1 MLRKVSGK
9 FGVGSKISILLSVS
23 VVMVVL
29 IAVGFAI
36 IEFTNLMQERSIEQ
50 AVKGVQGLELQ
61 IEVRKDNANEVAYL
75 LSLNP
80 EVKSGISSK
89 DRIILK
95 QVYDSISK
103 ALKTDFVIFTDK
115 EGLVLYR
122 SDNSSEYGDSISS
135 RDSIESALSGKGIA
149 LVERGG
155 DIPLVISG
163 SYPVKNET
171 GVIIGTVSSGYRL
184 DTYKMLDDIKPV
196 VQTDLTIFCD
206 NVRISTTIENNG
218 KRVVGTELDSTISN
232 IVLNQ
237 KTDYTGEADILG
249 EKYIT
254 YYLPIL
260 DEDSNSI
267 GVLFAGKSMAQF
279 NTELKEIIWMIA
291 LSSVAAIIFVV
302 IISMIIV
309 KKTMTRP
316 IQKTSE
322 LANELALGNLDHP
335 INIKNTD
342 EIGTLANVLDINVRD
357 VFKRIEGVRVDIDN
371 ASKQVAIG
379 TQQLADGSQAISS
392 GATEQ
397 ASSLEQLTASVSQ
410 IAEQS
415 NQNAVS
421 SNRANQLS
429 MDAKNTAIQGNEL
442 MNNLQ
447 KAMQDI
453 NKSSLDISKI
463 IKVIDDIAFQTNIL
477 ALNAAVEAA
486 RAGIHGK
493 GFAVVAEEVRN
504 LAAKSANAA
513 KETAELIEGSIESVN
528 SGTGIA
534 NKTAESLKSIVESVG
549 ETYKIVSEISS
560 SSKEQATAV
569 AQINTALDQLSKVV
583 QQNSATAE
591 QTAASSEELSSQAD
605 LLKNMVELLKIKKEG

>member
-1 MLRKVSGK
+1 LKK
-9 FGVGSKISILLSVS
+9 LFKNFGVGKKISALLIISVI
-23 VVMVVL
+23 VVVL

-36 IEFTNLMQERSIEQ
+36 VRFMNLMQEQSIEQ
-50 AVKGVQGLELQ
+50 AIKGVQGLEQQ
-61 IEVRKDNANEVAYL
+61 ISVRRDNADGVAYL

-80 EVKSGISSK
+80 EVGAGIADK
-89 DRIILK
+89 DRTALK
-95 QVYDSISK
+95 QVSDKMLKDI
-103 ALKTDFVIFTDK
+103 KTDFIIFTDK
-115 EGLVLYR
+115 NGDVLYR
-122 SDNSSEYGDSISS
+122 SDDSSKFGDSISS
-135 RDSIESALSGKGIA
+135 RDSIKSALSGKGVA

-155 DIPLVISG
+155 DIPLIISG
-163 SYPVKNET
+163 SYPVMNEA
-171 GVIIGTVSSGYRL
+171 GIVIGTVSSGYRL
-184 DTYKMLDDIKPV
+184 DKFEMLDDTKFV

-206 NVRISTTIENNG
+206 NIRISTTIENNG
-218 KRVVGTELDSTISN
+218 QRVVGTELDPVIAN

-249 EKYIT
+249 NKFIT
-254 YYLPIL
+254 YYLPIM
-260 DEDSNSI
+260 DASNNSI
-267 GVLFAGKSMAQF
+267 GVLFAGKSMEQF
-279 NTELKEIIWMIA
+279 NAELAEIIWFIA
-291 LSSVAAIIFVV
+291 GSSLAAVIFVT
-302 IISMIIV
+302 IISMFIV
-309 KKTMTRP
+309 KKTMTNP
-316 IQKTSE
+316 IKNTAQ

-335 INIKNTD
+335 INIKNKD
-342 EIGTLANVLDINVRD
+342 EIGDLASILNVNVRD
-357 VFKRIEGVRVDIDN
+357 VFKRIEEVRVDIDN
-371 ASKQVAIG
+371 ASKQVAVG
-379 TQQLADGSQAISS
+379 TQQLADGSQSISS

-415 NQNAVS
+415 NQNAIS
-421 SNRANQLS
+421 SNKANQLS
-429 MDAKNTAIQGNEL
+429 MDAKNSAVQGNEL

-513 KETAELIEGSIESVN
+513 KETTELIEGSIESVN

-534 NKTAESLKSIVESVG
+534 NKTAESLKSIVESV
-549 ETYKIVSEISS
+549 EEAHKIVSEISS
-560 SSKEQATAV
+560 SSAEQANAV
-569 AQINTALDQLSKVV
+569 AQINNALDQLSKVV

-605 LLKNMVELLKIKKEG
+605 LLKNMVELLKIKKEC